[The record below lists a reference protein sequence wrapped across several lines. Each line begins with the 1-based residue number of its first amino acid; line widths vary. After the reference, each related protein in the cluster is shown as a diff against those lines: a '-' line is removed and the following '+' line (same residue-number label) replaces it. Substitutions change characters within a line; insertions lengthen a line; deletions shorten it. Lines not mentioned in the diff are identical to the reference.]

1 MRRLLSLLAGL
12 ALAAGC
18 GSGGGAVGTT
28 GDTGGDNGGITTS
41 PQQQQR
47 LVVQFDQNGDDEPD
61 LITLDTSETPF
72 KVLEALEGVSGGT
85 MRDVTESLAG
95 QTLDTEISNAI
106 AGYLANS
113 YNIGKRIELDV
124 TNQAGQS
131 MTLVIFE

>member
-1 MRRLLSLLAGL
+1 MKRVLSLIAGL

-18 GSGGGAVGTT
+18 GGGAVGTT
-28 GDTGGDNGGITTS
+28 GPTGGDTGGTTTGA
-41 PQQQQR
+41 QQQR

-72 KVLEALEGVSGGT
+72 KVIEALEGVSGGT
-85 MRDVTESLAG
+85 MRNVTKSLAG
-95 QTLDTEISNAI
+95 QTLDIEISNAI

-113 YNIGKRIELDV
+113 FNVGKRTELDV
-124 TNQAGQS
+124 TNQQGQT